1 MKRKGLDNCLPLE
14 LLKKIN
20 DQIPWIWEEAEEFRK
35 YNERKNYS
43 LWPRW
48 CYVPVSVFLNI
59 IGNGN
64 DRVYYSPE
72 GMKYARLA
80 QISAAL
86 APWRI
91 SKEIY
96 VMDSEVEKI
105 LLDQDDTKVEADI
118 LLNLP
123 YYCFYIKTNL
133 IDNMDGFF
141 VSLEYDD
148 MDKSKEIRFVYIRPN
163 MEWFEVPVFL
173 KYQTIQES
181 LEFLFKDG
189 GLELDDE
196 SSKRTCDL
204 INKSLQ
210 LVLYILA
217 ANSDI
222 EENVEQKKIYKPS
235 SKNQSTVKD
244 KYSEVRKWDVGYRVG
259 KSIRVNTERTKS
271 ETEYSHNTGSHS
283 PKRPHMRRGHWHNFW
298 TGPRDG
304 DRKLVLRWVPP
315 TFIGLKEN
323 TPIVYHDV
331 K

>member
-1 MKRKGLDNCLPLE
+1 MKCKNIEKCLPLE
-14 LLKKIN
+14 LLK
-20 DQIPWIWEEAEEFRK
+20 QIDAIAPWIWDKAEESHN
-35 YNERKNYS
+35 YNVNHEYS
-43 LWPRW
+43 LWPKW
-48 CYVPVSVFLNI
+48 CYVPVSVFLDI

-64 DRVYYSPE
+64 DRAYCSPE

-80 QISAAL
+80 QISATL

-96 VMDSEVEKI
+96 VMDSEVERI

-123 YYCFYIKTNL
+123 YYCFYIKTNH
-133 IDNMDGFF
+133 IDDMDGFF

-148 MDKSKEIRFVYIRPN
+148 TDKSKEIRFVYIRPN
-163 MEWFEVPVFL
+163 MEWFEVTVFL
-173 KYQTIQES
+173 KYLTIQES
-181 LEFLFKDG
+181 LDFLFKDG
-189 GLELDDE
+189 GLKLNKEISRE
-196 SSKRTCDL
+196 TCDL
-204 INKSLQ
+204 VSKSLQ

-217 ANSDI
+217 ANSDV
-222 EENVEQKKIYKPS
+222 EENINQKKIYRPS
-235 SKNQSTVKD
+235 PQNKSAIRN

-259 KSIRVNTERTKS
+259 KSIRANKAKRIIERNI
-271 ETEYSHNTGSHS
+271 HNTGSHS

-304 DRKLVLRWVPP
+304 DRKLVLHWIPP
-315 TFIGLKEN
+315 TFIGAKEDS
-323 TPIVYHDV
+323 PVVYHDV